1 MLPLE
6 GFWADVG
13 QPKDFLI
20 GTGLY
25 LGYLAKKEPEKLTKT
40 IEGSQ
45 VVGSILVDPSAKI
58 GKNCKIG
65 PNVVIGP
72 KCVVGDGV
80 RLNNAVIMTSGA
92 VKDVRFVSCCLYAS
106 KLLVCSCQR
115 LYCRMVLFCW
125 PLGTLFLSF
134 YSD

>member
-1 MLPLE
+1 MAREGELHMLPLE

-25 LGYLAKKEPEKLTKT
+25 LGFLAKKDPVKLTKT

-65 PNVVIGP
+65 PNVVIGA
-72 KCVVGDGV
+72 KCTIGDGV
-80 RLNNAVIMTSGA
+80 RMSNVVVMPNGTI
-92 VKDVRFVSCCLYAS
+92 KDV
-106 KLLVCSCQR
+106 LLHLVDSR
-115 LYCRMVLFCW
+115 N
-125 PLGTLFLSF
+125 G
-134 YSD
+134 